1 MKKTKLIIAVCIFF
15 IGVGAVLALYIM
27 PRIYEEKE
35 VFDETQ
41 NVEKPVVT
49 DYACWQAYTFEE
61 AIEAST
67 TIAYGKVK
75 NISGT
80 LLHEVPTPDGQVY
93 REYYKNVTVEVL
105 EAIKGVAAQETTTTY
120 LELGGET
127 EDAIYV
133 LEGVDPVA
141 IGEEYIFFLNK
152 HGAFMS
158 PATLVPVSDGVV
170 QIRGMIHPET
180 SSEQQAYAAGAQS
193 EEYNLEQYI
202 TAIREELAE

>member
-35 VFDETQ
+35 VSVEMQ

-49 DYACWQAYTFEE
+49 EYACWKAYTFEE

-67 TIAYGKVK
+67 TIVYGKVK

-105 EAIKGVAAQETTTTY
+105 EAIKGVAAEETTTTY
-120 LELGGET
+120 LELGVET

-141 IGEEYIFFLNK
+141 IGEEY
-152 HGAFMS
+152 
-158 PATLVPVSDGVV
+158 
-170 QIRGMIHPET
+170 
-180 SSEQQAYAAGAQS
+180 
-193 EEYNLEQYI
+193 NLEQYI
-202 TAIREELAE
+202 TAIRETMAE